1 MLHDTEVGELWG
13 ANVEDG
19 SHPAIG
25 DGGWDHTIFRRAHQN
40 ASHLISQG
48 LDPLTIVIDRMSR
61 SPEQHGH
68 TVSSDIAATA
78 GCAVLIQ
85 TRSAAAV

>member
-1 MLHDTEVGELWG
+1 MPKKVHLARKTLQLQKLPLPWLNSG
-13 ANVEDG
+13 ADL
-19 SHPAIG
+19 PIA
-25 DGGWDHTIFRRAHQN
+25 
-40 ASHLISQG
+40 
-48 LDPLTIVIDRMSR
+48 IDRGA
-61 SPEQHGH
+61 PEQHGH